1 VNLKIERDDRV
12 VTVTL
17 HRPHVHNA
25 LSSEL
30 LTELLDSLRPL
41 DRDPSVG
48 CFVVTGSD
56 RAFAAGADIREMAG
70 KSFSD
75 MVADDYFAGWDAFAA
90 LGTPKIAAVAGYA
103 LGGGCELAM
112 MCDLIF
118 AAESA
123 RFGQPEIT
131 LGAMPGMG
139 GTQRLTRLIG
149 RARAMDLIL
158 TGRTMDAAEALQA
171 GLVSR
176 VVPDE
181 RLAAEAAQAAALI
194 AAGGR
199 TATRY
204 AREAVG
210 RAEETSLR
218 EGILFERR
226 AFHALCATEDRAE
239 GMRAFLE
246 KRAPVFTRP
255 A

>member
-1 VNLKIERDDRV
+1 MNLKIERDDRV

-25 LSSEL
+25 LSSDL

-75 MVADDYFAGWDAFAA
+75 MVGDDYFAGWDAFAA

-194 AAGGR
+194 AARGR